1 MIYRNAAYAFFALA
15 MTNGFVAM
23 PVHASNEVKAT
34 QAEDPPLD
42 SESSVVTSQ
51 EAETDLTGFWTQGGY
66 KIVYFE
72 QDGSRLTSRY
82 TKRSADNNKN
92 DIDFTATIHGS
103 LVYGA
108 HRAPFSRKLQKK
120 CAHQIWVGMGLTLE
134 DNQRKL
140 TGFRGNRTV
149 DPKNCSVDNSETVD
163 IIYTRMV
170 DADGNPLK

>member
-1 MIYRNAAYAFFALA
+1 MIYRNAAYAIYALA
-15 MTNGFVAM
+15 MTNALVAM
-23 PVHASNEVKAT
+23 PAHAANEVKA
-34 QAEDPPLD
+34 QPAANSSSH
-42 SESSVVTSQ
+42 SENPVATSPD
-51 EAETDLTGFWTQGGY
+51 ADIDLTGFWTQGGY

-82 TKRSADNNKN
+82 TKRSADNKKN
-92 DIDFTATIHGS
+92 EIDFTATIHGN

-134 DNQRKL
+134 ANHRKL

-149 DPKNCSVDNSETVD
+149 DPKNCEVDNSETVD